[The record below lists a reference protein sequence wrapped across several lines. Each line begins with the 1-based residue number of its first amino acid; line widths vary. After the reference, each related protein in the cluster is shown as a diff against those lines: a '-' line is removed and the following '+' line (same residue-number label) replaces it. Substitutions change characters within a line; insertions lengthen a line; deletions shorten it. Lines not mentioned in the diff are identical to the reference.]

1 MKRILR
7 TFTLMSLV
15 ITGIIS
21 CKNNTNDK
29 VLTKEIKF
37 SQEGTLS
44 IYRSTNDSLIATLD
58 IEISEGEYE
67 TATGLMYRKSMQ
79 DNQGM
84 FFIFDQEAPLS
95 FYMKNTQFPIDI
107 IYLDKALNIGEIYRD
122 AKPFDPT
129 PLPSRRPAKF
139 VLEVNA
145 GRVAQ
150 WNLQPTDRV
159 EFSRI
164 SP

>member
-1 MKRILR
+1 
-7 TFTLMSLV
+7 MSLV

>member
-1 MKRILR
+1 M
-7 TFTLMSLV
+7 
-15 ITGIIS
+15 TGIIS

-29 VLTKEIKF
+29 VLTREIKF
-37 SQEGTLS
+37 TQEGALS
-44 IYRSTNDSLIATLD
+44 LYRSTNDSLIATLD
-58 IEISEGEYE
+58 IEIAEGEYE

-107 IYLDKALNIGEIYRD
+107 IYLDKALNIGEIYPD